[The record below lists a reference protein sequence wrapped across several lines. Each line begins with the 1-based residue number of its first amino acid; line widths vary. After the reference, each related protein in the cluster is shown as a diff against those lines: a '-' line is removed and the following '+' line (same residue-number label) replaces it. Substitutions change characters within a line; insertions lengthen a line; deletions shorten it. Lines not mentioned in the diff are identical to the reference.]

1 MLGREDLTGLCKTW
15 HWSLAC
21 ELGQAVQGVGGGQQ
35 TWGGGLGGIP
45 VGLELR
51 PKPKWE
57 FSRPG
62 RARGYRPEAGTK
74 TDCSA
79 EVY

>member
-1 MLGREDLTGLCKTW
+1 MSWGRLCRGW
-15 HWSLAC
+15 AGDSRR
-21 ELGQAVQGVGGGQQ
+21 G
-35 TWGGGLGGIP
+35 GGGLGGIP